1 MVVRI
6 FWVVVGGGEYFWM
19 VMGGGTVYNSPF

>member
-19 VMGGGTVYNSPF
+19 VVGGGTVYNSPF